1 MIGVKLDVFFYF
13 IQNIFWGIKLVMT
26 ATEDMNLKNVFTYLQ
41 RLFDSV
47 FLEKK
52 NQSNHDILS
61 ETKVE
66 TTCTRYM

>member
-1 MIGVKLDVFFYF
+1 
-13 IQNIFWGIKLVMT
+13 MT

-52 NQSNHDILS
+52 
-61 ETKVE
+61 TK
-66 TTCTRYM
+66 

>member
-1 MIGVKLDVFFYF
+1 
-13 IQNIFWGIKLVMT
+13 MT

>member
-1 MIGVKLDVFFYF
+1 
-13 IQNIFWGIKLVMT
+13 MT

-52 NQSNHDILS
+52 KQSNHDIL
-61 ETKVE
+61 
-66 TTCTRYM
+66 